1 MRETERGNEK
11 QLIFFYGKLAKFS
24 ITSGYVEQEKE
35 REGKEKQL
43 IFFYG
48 KLARFSITSGYVKEG
63 KDREREGT
71 ANEIL
76 HGISILTKI

>member
-35 REGKEKQL
+35 RERGKGKTINFLLWKTSE
-43 IFFYG
+43 IFNNIWLCKRG
-48 KLARFSITSGYVKEG
+48 KRQ
-63 KDREREGT
+63 RERG
-71 ANEIL
+71 N
-76 HGISILTKI
+76 GKRNSSRNFNFN